1 MGASSSS
8 GFCRTGRGGGN
19 PQITERLVCWHE
31 YPQGLSVTHPRPGPL
46 RGEPAASP
54 PPGAAAGP
62 RTPGIRHG
70 GEVCFASGVQAE
82 ARGSEGCR
90 GVLRPSLTCE
100 ECCES
105 RGKHPHAASPSPC
118 LPAGGTA
125 CWGTA
130 ARGFESCTVGFGVSR
145 GCAVPRDTPVTA
157 HRGAQGRWGT
167 HPGREPSRDTGAA
180 EVAVT
185 PASGHRMG
193 RAGQAQSPAPGRPD
207 MNSASPSRE
216 R

>member
-19 PQITERLVCWHE
+19 PQITERLICWHE
-31 YPQGLSVTHPRPGPL
+31 YPRGLAVTHPRPGPP

-54 PPGAAAGP
+54 PARRSCGAEDP
-62 RTPGIRHG
+62 RHPAR

-118 LPAGGTA
+118 LPAGSTA

-130 ARGFESCTVGFGVSR
+130 TRGFESRALGFGVSWGVCSTPGHPR
-145 GCAVPRDTPVTA
+145 YIPQGCPGEMRYPPVA
-157 HRGAQGRWGT
+157 
-167 HPGREPSRDTGAA
+167 
-180 EVAVT
+180 
-185 PASGHRMG
+185 
-193 RAGQAQSPAPGRPD
+193 
-207 MNSASPSRE
+207 
-216 R
+216 